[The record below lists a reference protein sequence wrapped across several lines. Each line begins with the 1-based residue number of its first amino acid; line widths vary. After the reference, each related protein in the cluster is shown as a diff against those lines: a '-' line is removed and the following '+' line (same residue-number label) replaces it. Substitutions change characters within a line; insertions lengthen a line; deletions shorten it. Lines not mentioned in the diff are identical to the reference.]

1 MPVFIFPPSGGGSPI
16 LSFLVGLATLAILIG
31 LVIFFLPL
39 IAGIVIAVILLIAAV
54 YCWGWLKRKFGW
66 ESEEEKAFR
75 QVMEKAE
82 AMARSQYHGGS
93 ARSGTVY
100 EREEISISS
109 SPRPGDRRRVMK
121 DVEDIEETPVNP
133 KDSSKS

>member
-82 AMARSQYHGGS
+82 AMARSQYHGDS

-100 EREEISISS
+100 EREEICISS

>member
-75 QVMEKAE
+75 Q
-82 AMARSQYHGGS
+82 YHGDS

>member
-75 QVMEKAE
+75 QVMEKLKPWRVLSITGALP
-82 AMARSQYHGGS
+82 APARFMS
-93 ARSGTVY
+93 ARRSAF
-100 EREEISISS
+100 
-109 SPRPGDRRRVMK
+109 PPLRVPAIAA
-121 DVEDIEETPVNP
+121 E
-133 KDSSKS
+133 

>member
-1 MPVFIFPPSGGGSPI
+1 M
-16 LSFLVGLATLAILIG
+16 VGLATLAILIG

-75 QVMEKAE
+75 QAMEKAE

-93 ARSGTVY
+93 VASGTVY
-100 EREEISISS
+100 EREEIRISS
-109 SPRPGDRRRVMK
+109 PARPGERRRVMK
-121 DVEDIEETPVNP
+121 DVEDIEETPVTP

>member
-39 IAGIVIAVILLIAAV
+39 IAGIVIAVIVLIAAV

-82 AMARSQYHGGS
+82 AMARSQYHGG
-93 ARSGTVY
+93 GTVY
-100 EREEISISS
+100 EREEIRISS
-109 SPRPGDRRRVMK
+109 PQRPGDRRRVMK
-121 DVEDIEETPVNP
+121 DVEDIEETPVTP

>member
-39 IAGIVIAVILLIAAV
+39 IAGVVVAVILLIAAV

-75 QVMEKAE
+75 QAMENAE
-82 AMARSQYHGGS
+82 AMARSQYHGG
-93 ARSGTVY
+93 AAHSGTVY
-100 EREEISISS
+100 EREEIRITSG
-109 SPRPGDRRRVMK
+109 RPGDRRRVMK
-121 DVEDIEETPVNP
+121 DVEDIEETPVPP
-133 KDSSKS
+133 KETPKS